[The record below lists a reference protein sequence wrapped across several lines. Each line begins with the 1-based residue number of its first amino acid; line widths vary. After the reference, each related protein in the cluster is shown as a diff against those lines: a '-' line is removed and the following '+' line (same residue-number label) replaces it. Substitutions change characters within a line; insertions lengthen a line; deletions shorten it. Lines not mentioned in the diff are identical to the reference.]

1 MSMNDPESS
10 CDTRFQSMY
19 FTSPLTRT
27 TSRGSATFPEKKSQV
42 SKIKGRSKKV
52 KMCQI
57 SLPHLDTST
66 SDSVVSLT
74 VGSKRHR
81 DEFYNVSCEQL
92 ANKLL
97 GEVLVRRLED
107 GTVLRGRIV
116 ETECYLGGEDRAS
129 HSYRGKVTERN
140 KPMYMKPGTAY
151 VYFTYGM
158 YHCFNISSMEP
169 GGCVLLRAVEP
180 LQGTDYMLSEREK
193 RKKAPKDIVL
203 DLTMSSCS
211 ALSNQKKNKSLKIHE
226 LCNGPAKLCISF
238 NISKQSSNTRD
249 LCSWEGMWIE
259 PDQND
264 RVGPHNVVSCPRIG
278 IDSAGFEWASKP
290 LRFYIVGNLSV
301 SRRDKLSGNVYYGS
315 VCVLSNYLYMR
326 K

>member
-1 MSMNDPESS
+1 
-10 CDTRFQSMY
+10 MY

-57 SLPHLDTST
+57 SLPRLETST
-66 SDSVVSLT
+66 SDSVVRLT

-290 LRFYIVGNLSV
+290 LRFYIIGNPSV
-301 SRRDKLSGNVYYGS
+301 SRRDKVKEKQISKLASILAG
-315 VCVLSNYLYMR
+315 